1 MKMTFRF
8 FATLALV
15 FAATLGAWSTTARA
29 APVNLVTNGDFSTG
43 DFTGWTVFGADDV
56 GYVFL
61 DQFAVLTAGT
71 GYGYLQQDL
80 NVTPGHTY
88 QFGFRLGWSLLT
100 PDQFTAWADVD
111 NGPALLD
118 LIDVASPDENAPIE
132 WHSYVYLFTATSNST
147 TIGFRFINPPTAWSL
162 DDVFVTPVSTPI
174 PAAGLM
180 LLTGLV
186 PLAALARSKAR
197 SVRKSVRPRR

>member
-1 MKMTFRF
+1 MMRTFRF
-8 FATLALV
+8 LATLAIA
-15 FAATLGAWSTTARA
+15 FAATLAAWNAPARA
-29 APVNLVTNGDFSTG
+29 TPINLVTNGDFSTG
-43 DFTGWTVFGADDV
+43 DFTGWSVFGADSV

-61 DQFAVLTAGT
+61 DQFAVLTSGT
-71 GYGYLQQDL
+71 DYGYLQQEIS
-80 NVTPGHTY
+80 VTPGQTY

-100 PDQFTAWADVD
+100 PDRFTAWADV
-111 NGPALLD
+111 NGGPALLD

-132 WHSYVYLFTATSNST
+132 WHSYAYLFTATSNAT

-162 DDVFVTPVSTPI
+162 DDVFVSPITTPI

-186 PLAALARSKAR
+186 PLAALAHRKAR
-197 SVRKSVRPRR
+197 AIKESARPRR